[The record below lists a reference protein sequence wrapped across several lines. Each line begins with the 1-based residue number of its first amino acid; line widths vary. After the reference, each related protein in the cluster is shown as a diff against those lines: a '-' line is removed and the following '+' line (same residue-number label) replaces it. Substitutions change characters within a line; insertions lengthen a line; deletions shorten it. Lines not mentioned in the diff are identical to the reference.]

1 MPLKKN
7 RDKQSQIDDY
17 DIYSFLGKEFRCS
30 YCNKKHYIPTK
41 IVESKKD
48 AITVFPSLI
57 ERVGRGKNILLLADD
72 ITYAVAGEK
81 IERVFKSANWQIEK
95 LIIRPQG
102 TKKVHAEEK
111 YLPPIFSAVKEKD
124 ILLTVGSG
132 SITDMGKY
140 AGDILGIPVVC
151 FPTAPSMN
159 AYTSG
164 VAALIKNSIKVTL
177 PVTPPEAVIIDTDI
191 ILNSPI
197 DLIQAGFADSM
208 AKCFANA
215 DWRISS
221 IITGEHFCPLPTK
234 IVTAG
239 EKKYL
244 TRGRELLNRNEEV
257 ISALMDG
264 LLIAGFSMVI
274 AGTSSPASGGEH
286 LLSHYLDMHAHKRAK
301 EPFAYHGLQVGIGV
315 VVAAKI
321 YEMLQDFSIEDVR
334 KRLARREETDHRKGE
349 HWKDFEKKVPILKAL
364 PASLIQNWDEIG
376 QEIFP
381 TVYSQETVEKCLT
394 EAGCPTHFSE
404 IGIGRELACQTIM
417 NARYIRDRVTVLD
430 VADEL
435 GILRDVADE
444 ILQEFR

>member
-1 MPLKKN
+1 MLKKN
-7 RDKQSQIDDY
+7 RNKQSQIDDY
-17 DIYSFLGKEFRCS
+17 DIYSFLGKEFRCP

-48 AITVFPSLI
+48 AIAALPSLI
-57 ERVGRGKNILLLADD
+57 EKIGKGKNILLLADD
-72 ITYAVAGEK
+72 ITYAVAGERIDK
-81 IERVFKSANWQIEK
+81 VLKRSGWKTAKVVLQPHGTER
-95 LIIRPQG
+95 
-102 TKKVHAEEK
+102 VHAEEK
-111 YLPPIFSAVKEKD
+111 YLPSIFPVANGKD
-124 ILLTVGSG
+124 ALLTIGTG

-140 AGDILGIPVVC
+140 AGDILGVPVVC

-164 VAALIKNSIKVTL
+164 VAALIKSGIKVTL
-177 PVTPPEAVIIDTDI
+177 PVTLPEAVIIDADI
-191 ILNSPI
+191 ILNSPL

-215 DWRISS
+215 DWQISS
-221 IITGEHFCPLPTK
+221 ILTGEHFCPLPMK

-239 EKKYL
+239 ERKYL

-257 ISALMDG
+257 ISNLMDG

-286 LLSHYLDMHAHKRAK
+286 LLSHYLDMHAHERAK

-321 YEMLQDFSIEDVR
+321 YEMLQDLSIEDVR
-334 KRLARREETDHRKGE
+334 KRLAQREETDYRKGE
-349 HWKDFEKKVPILKAL
+349 HWKEFEKKVPVLKVL
-364 PASLIQNWDEIG
+364 STSLILRWEKIRQK
-376 QEIFP
+376 IFP
-381 TVYSQETVEKCLT
+381 TVYSPETVEKYLT

-404 IGIGRELACQTIM
+404 IGVDRELACRTIM

-430 VADEL
+430 IADEL

-444 ILQEFR
+444 IL